1 MSQIKHILVP
11 TDGSEG
17 SLKAARFAGDLA
29 RALDARTSILLVHDE
44 RSIVAEAWGATLGVT
59 DGGPD
64 GGASGQARG
73 SIEQHALD
81 HPLADTRNA
90 LGDVAAGADV
100 VQIWGHPASS
110 VCDYA
115 KQHEVDMIVMGSH
128 GRSALGRAILG
139 SVSHAVVNGATCAV
153 TVVR

>member
-17 SLKAARFAGDLA
+17 ALKAARVAADMA
-29 RALDARTSILLVHDE
+29 RALDAQVSILLVHDE

-64 GGASGQARG
+64 GGASDQARG

-81 HPLADTRNA
+81 HPLADTRTA
-90 LGDVAAGADV
+90 MGDVPAGADV
-100 VQIWGHPASS
+100 VQVWGHPASS

-115 KQHEVDMIVMGSH
+115 KQHDVDLIVIGSH

-139 SVSHAVVNGATCAV
+139 SVSHAVVNSAPCAV